1 MHWGNIGS
9 AVAGAPALIIAIAAL
24 IRSPA
29 ALRDWRERQ
38 RAQAEAA
45 REEATTIRAERRR
58 GLTGWSSTGVNT
70 YPVDLVRTG
79 IELEQLRAKLV
90 SGEPSPFVV
99 LRVTGS
105 TEGNSANLAQT
116 LRQTI
121 EAEGFISRAPTTGEA
136 EALDI
141 GLRAMG
147 IRGAVYGQSDSGQ
160 TGWGQAAPR
169 RRARAAP
176 GGVSRW

>member
-1 MHWGNIGS
+1 M
-9 AVAGAPALIIAIAAL
+9 
-24 IRSPA
+24 
-29 ALRDWRERQ
+29 
-38 RAQAEAA
+38 
-45 REEATTIRAERRR
+45 
-58 GLTGWSSTGVNT
+58 NT

-160 TGWGQAAPR
+160 AGWGQAAPR